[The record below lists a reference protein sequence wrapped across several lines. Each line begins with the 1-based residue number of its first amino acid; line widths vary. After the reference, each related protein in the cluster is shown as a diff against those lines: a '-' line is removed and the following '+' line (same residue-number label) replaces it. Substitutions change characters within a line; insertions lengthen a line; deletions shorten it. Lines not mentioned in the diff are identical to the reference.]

1 MPAVDPVLDRSERSL
16 VERTLAFLRGVR
28 PRDSAQLWAQ
38 VKRIALLGEVLEQTP
53 SLRVAATLGEA
64 TRDEASLVAELSQ
77 LDRMI
82 SDVMLPEKAIVARAF
97 QMAKIGLLRGFM
109 TALRP
114 DAAGA
119 AHALWKD
126 VRDELGQSI
135 YTVVAAEIL
144 IDLLCDG
151 RVPQETRV
159 RAAHQMVLLWDRAAQ
174 LEIDD
179 FCPLLEAAW
188 QARSRIAVRFGALLG
203 VGEYLRL
210 AHEDCPSEFLDF
222 FTRDEVSEEE
232 VQAFD
237 EFLFNLPHEDLA
249 RLREAMKREN
259 RKVIDLSFASATLG
273 RPIDEAAAVDDP
285 EALYRSYRRRSNAA
299 AYRCETGAPGPRRVA
314 EAYIMMYVLD
324 ARVG

>member
-38 VKRIALLGEVLEQTP
+38 IKRIALLGEVLEQTP

-77 LDRMI
+77 LDRNI
-82 SDVMLPEKAIVARAF
+82 SDVALPEKAIVARAF

-114 DAAGA
+114 DAAGT

-126 VRDELGQSI
+126 VRAELAQSI

-144 IDLLCDG
+144 VDLLCDA

-159 RAAHQMVLLWDRAAQ
+159 RAAHQIVLLWDRATQ

-188 QARSRIAVRFGALLG
+188 RARSRIAVRFGALLG

-210 AHEDCPSEFLDF
+210 AEDCPSEFLDF

-232 VQAFD
+232 VLAFD

-259 RKVIDLSFASATLG
+259 RKVIDLGFAAATLG

-299 AYRCETGAPGPRRVA
+299 AYRCETGASGPRRVA
-314 EAYIMMYVLD
+314 EAYIMIYVLD
-324 ARVG
+324 ARAS